1 MNQINLET
9 LINELN
15 SSESEESIIEFEGII
30 TAKITIN
37 NIEIKENS
45 DYIEIR
51 DIDKKEIKNEI
62 KLSKHQIMKIE
73 KNRSEFIIKF
83 DGLQEVKIKQKNRSW
98 FFYFNVS
105 AIFSHKLMYNFWFS
119 SGIEFR
125 ISVNI
130 WFAFMRV
137 IPSTK

>member
-83 DGLQEVKIKQKNRSW
+83 DGLQEVKIKQKNRS
-98 FFYFNVS
+98 
-105 AIFSHKLMYNFWFS
+105 
-119 SGIEFR
+119 
-125 ISVNI
+125 
-130 WFAFMRV
+130 
-137 IPSTK
+137 

>member
-15 SSESEESIIEFEGII
+15 SSESEEFIIEFEGII
-30 TAKITIN
+30 TAKTTIN

-51 DIDKKEIKNEI
+51 DIDKKEIKNEIKNEI

-83 DGLQEVKIKQKNRSW
+83 DGLQEVKIKQKNRS
-98 FFYFNVS
+98 
-105 AIFSHKLMYNFWFS
+105 
-119 SGIEFR
+119 
-125 ISVNI
+125 
-130 WFAFMRV
+130 
-137 IPSTK
+137 

>member
-15 SSESEESIIEFEGII
+15 SSESEEFIIEFEGII
-30 TAKITIN
+30 TAKTTIN
-37 NIEIKENS
+37 NIEIKENN

-51 DIDKKEIKNEI
+51 DIDKKKIKNEI

-83 DGLQEVKIKQKNRSW
+83 DGLQEVKIKQKNRS
-98 FFYFNVS
+98 
-105 AIFSHKLMYNFWFS
+105 
-119 SGIEFR
+119 
-125 ISVNI
+125 
-130 WFAFMRV
+130 
-137 IPSTK
+137 

>member
-15 SSESEESIIEFEGII
+15 SSESEEFIIEFEGII
-30 TAKITIN
+30 TAKTTIN
-37 NIEIKENS
+37 NIEIKENN

-62 KLSKHQIMKIE
+62 KLCKHQIMKIE

-83 DGLQEVKIKQKNRSW
+83 DGLQEVKIKQKNRS
-98 FFYFNVS
+98 
-105 AIFSHKLMYNFWFS
+105 
-119 SGIEFR
+119 
-125 ISVNI
+125 
-130 WFAFMRV
+130 
-137 IPSTK
+137 

>member
-15 SSESEESIIEFEGII
+15 SSESEEFIIEFEGII
-30 TAKITIN
+30 TAKTTIN

-83 DGLQEVKIKQKNRSW
+83 DGLQEVKIKQKNRS
-98 FFYFNVS
+98 
-105 AIFSHKLMYNFWFS
+105 
-119 SGIEFR
+119 
-125 ISVNI
+125 
-130 WFAFMRV
+130 
-137 IPSTK
+137 

>member
-15 SSESEESIIEFEGII
+15 SSESEEFIIEFEGII

-83 DGLQEVKIKQKNRSW
+83 DGLQEVKIKQKNRS
-98 FFYFNVS
+98 
-105 AIFSHKLMYNFWFS
+105 
-119 SGIEFR
+119 
-125 ISVNI
+125 
-130 WFAFMRV
+130 
-137 IPSTK
+137 

>member
-15 SSESEESIIEFEGII
+15 SSESEEFIIEFEGII
-30 TAKITIN
+30 TAKTTIN
-37 NIEIKENS
+37 NIEIKENN

-73 KNRSEFIIKF
+73 KNR
-83 DGLQEVKIKQKNRSW
+83 
-98 FFYFNVS
+98 
-105 AIFSHKLMYNFWFS
+105 
-119 SGIEFR
+119 R
-125 ISVNI
+125 I
-130 WFAFMRV
+130 
-137 IPSTK
+137 

>member
-15 SSESEESIIEFEGII
+15 SSESEEFIIEFEGII
-30 TAKITIN
+30 TAKTTIN

-73 KNRSEFIIKF
+73 KDRSEFIIKF
-83 DGLQEVKIKQKNRSW
+83 DSLQEVKIKQKNRS
-98 FFYFNVS
+98 
-105 AIFSHKLMYNFWFS
+105 
-119 SGIEFR
+119 
-125 ISVNI
+125 
-130 WFAFMRV
+130 
-137 IPSTK
+137 